1 MFSNEI
7 TTSIKE
13 FCDEMNQCV
22 TCFVAN
28 DCSTETHLED
38 GLCPTCDSDLIS
50 DIKTVKGLTTDE
62 IEARISEALDH
73 EKTHWFDILIK
84 ELIRRKTDSCDGCKN
99 GHLNQLG
106 HIGIGGCLSE
116 S

>member
-22 TCFVAN
+22 TCFIAN
-28 DCSTETHLED
+28 DCSSNSHLED
-38 GLCPTCDSDLIS
+38 GLCPSCDSDLIS
-50 DIKTVKGLTTDE
+50 DIKTVKGLNTEE
-62 IEARISEALDH
+62 IEARINEALDH

-84 ELIRRKTDSCDGCKN
+84 ELIRRKTDSCEGCKN